1 VEQAQLEDKMIGENL
16 PGWTIKESRIESNRL
31 YYIGFAEMS
40 ADKNDYY
47 IAKAALMDAEVK
59 LISVA
64 PSDFRVLTQNVLS
77 EAGIDSSAFNQIQ
90 TKLQELVGL
99 TSVEPHQ
106 YTCRKF
112 VKYGETTSRITKA
125 CWYEASVNLGEL
137 RKAINMTLRKKY
149 GDEKTTKFDD
159 LMQKELDNI
168 NNLDRFN
175 SKAEVKNE
183 NKTNPLPVVVSDQQ

>member
-1 VEQAQLEDKMIGENL
+1 MIGDNL
-16 PGWTIKESRIESNRL
+16 PGWTTKESRIENNRL
-31 YYIGFAEMS
+31 YYIGFSEMS

-64 PSDFRVLTQNVLS
+64 PSDFRVLTQNVLT
-77 EAGIDSSAFNQIQ
+77 EAGMDSSAFNQIQ

-99 TSVEPHQ
+99 TGVEPHQ

-112 VKYGETTSRITKA
+112 VKHGETTSRISKA

-137 RKAINMTLRKKY
+137 RKSISMTLRRKY
-149 GDEKTTKFDD
+149 GDEKATKFDD
-159 LMQKELDNI
+159 LMQKELDSI

-175 SKAEVKNE
+175 SKTEVKNE
-183 NKTNPLPVVVSDQQ
+183 NKINPLPVIVSDQQ